1 MGGHLRKEAMT
12 AFVEPCGLGTGSV
25 ELDEPTDHLALRDS
39 FASFPSGV
47 ATIAALVDAEPVGM
61 LVSSFVTVSLDPP
74 LVSVCM
80 DHGSTTWPVL
90 GRANRLGISVLAD
103 GHGSTARQFA
113 GPAEGRFSD
122 VRFRAS
128 ADGAVLVD
136 EAAGWFECS
145 VYAEIP
151 AGDHA
156 VVLLRV
162 HGHRRVVGTE
172 PLVFHGSRFRWLA
185 SDE

>member
-1 MGGHLRKEAMT
+1 MT
-12 AFVEPCGLGTGSV
+12 AFVEPCGLGTGPV
-25 ELDEPTDHLALRDS
+25 ELDEPTDHLALRDT
-39 FASFPSGV
+39 FATFPSGV
-47 ATIAALVDAEPVGM
+47 ATVAALVEGEPVGL
-61 LVSSFVTVSLDPP
+61 LVSSFVTVSLEPP

-80 DHGSTTWPVL
+80 DHASTTWPVL
-90 GRANRLGISVLAD
+90 RRAGRLGISVLAD

-113 GPAEGRFSD
+113 GAAEGRFRD
-122 VRFRAS
+122 VHFGAS

-151 AGDHA
+151 AGDHD
-156 VVLLRV
+156 VVLLSV
-162 HGHRRVVGTE
+162 HGHRRIVGTE